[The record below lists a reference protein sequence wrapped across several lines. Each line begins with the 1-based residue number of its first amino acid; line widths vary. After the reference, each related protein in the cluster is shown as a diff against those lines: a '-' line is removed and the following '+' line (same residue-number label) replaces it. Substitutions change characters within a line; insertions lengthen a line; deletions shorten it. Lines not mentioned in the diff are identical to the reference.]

1 MGTRKDLSCH
11 ACNLMIMIMIM
22 IMICNPDNHDYQQ
35 MLCSSGKSYQ
45 HWRKYLCRKFFLL
58 WYIFQFESQLASWPG
73 SWDCF
78 TKPPNTFTARAN
90 PQFFAC
96 QGFFSTKKHQKF
108 CRWSLDVKD
117 GVALLRAGLHWF
129 RFILTCG
136 ACSFKSYPLICLT
149 FGRDD
154 VRAQTLVLLIVPEI
168 VNGEADG

>member
-11 ACNLMIMIMIM
+11 ACNLM

-45 HWRKYLCRKFFLL
+45 HWRKDLCRNK
-58 WYIFQFESQLASWPG
+58 IFYFNIYFNLKANWPG
-73 SWDCF
+73 QAHEIVSQ
-78 TKPPNTFTARAN
+78 N
-90 PQFFAC
+90 PQTPSPLALTHSSLPAKV
-96 QGFFSTKKHQKF
+96 FSAQKKQQKF

-117 GVALLRAGLHWF
+117 GVALLRAGLHWLSF
-129 RFILTCG
+129 QFILTCG
-136 ACSFKSYPLICLT
+136 ECSFKSYPLICLT
-149 FGRDD
+149 FGWDD